1 MTGRSRFKYR
11 HSIATSPTLLLP
23 LPAFFT
29 NQVYHTNPD
38 LARIPRSQRA
48 KVTCPPLLDKQVR
61 QKCGLRIIGHHATN
75 YKRYQRSVFSTP
87 LFNSF
92 SLQQHNSSTMAYKCI
107 VLAAVLAVANAGYLG
122 GPAISYGAPALSY
135 AAPALS
141 YAAPVAVHA
150 PSVGSSHESTVR
162 SLDGNSAVTH
172 YSKAVD
178 SAFSSVRKVD
188 TRVSNDA
195 QALAYAP
202 VATAY
207 HGVAAPAIAS
217 YAAPTYAAAYQG
229 LTSYSA
235 PAYSTA
241 YHGLAAPAVA
251 SYAAPA
257 YATAYHGLAAPAYA
271 TAYHGVSTPMIAKSA
286 VVRSLGSRLLRRSRC
301 LPPVFRRVWRSL
313 RLLSN

>member
-1 MTGRSRFKYR
+1 MRSPQLLTESTTLTQTLPEYKMTESESYVSSFTG
-11 HSIATSPTLLLP
+11 
-23 LPAFFT
+23 PA
-29 NQVYHTNPD
+29 
-38 LARIPRSQRA
+38 
-48 KVTCPPLLDKQVR
+48 
-61 QKCGLRIIGHHATN
+61 G
-75 YKRYQRSVFSTP
+75 YQRSVFSTS

-92 SLQQHNSSTMAYKCI
+92 SLQKHNSSTMAYKCI

-122 GPAISYGAPALSY
+122 GAAVSYGAPS
-135 AAPALS
+135 
-141 YAAPVAVHA
+141 VAVHA

-235 PAYSTA
+235 PAY
-241 YHGLAAPAVA
+241 
-251 SYAAPA
+251 
-257 YATAYHGLAAPAYA
+257 ATAYHGLAAPAYHSVA
-271 TAYHGVSTPMIAKSA
+271 TPVIAKSA
-286 VVRSLGSRLLRRSRC
+286 VVAPLGVAYSAA
-301 LPPVFRRVWRSL
+301 PVASH
-313 RLLSN
+313 LSFDGYGVHYGY

>member
-1 MTGRSRFKYR
+1 
-11 HSIATSPTLLLP
+11 
-23 LPAFFT
+23 
-29 NQVYHTNPD
+29 
-38 LARIPRSQRA
+38 
-48 KVTCPPLLDKQVR
+48 
-61 QKCGLRIIGHHATN
+61 
-75 YKRYQRSVFSTP
+75 
-87 LFNSF
+87 
-92 SLQQHNSSTMAYKCI
+92 MAYKCI

-217 YAAPTYAAAYQG
+217 YAAPTYA
-229 LTSYSA
+229 
-235 PAYSTA
+235 TA

-257 YATAYHGLAAPAYA
+257 YATAYHGLAAPAVASYA
-271 TAYHGVSTPMIAKSA
+271 TAYHGLAAPAVASYAAPAYAAAYHGVSTPVIAKSA
-286 VVRSLGSRLLRRSRC
+286 VVAPLGVAYSAA
-301 LPPVFRRVWRSL
+301 PVASH
-313 RLLSN
+313 LSFDGYGVHYGY